1 VLGSITGMAGTVV
14 MIIVLVL
21 FPVAVLMSG
30 AAGAALIG
38 TVLKRD
44 RDQAHEGTEHLAI
57 SERDPYQR

>member
-1 VLGSITGMAGTVV
+1 MAGTVV

-38 TVLKRD
+38 TILKRD

-57 SERDPYQR
+57 SERDPYRR